1 MQEDKNLSNISI
13 NLNYKQLI
21 YNYALN
27 VEMPQIYINCRI
39 FILIEEFF

>member
-27 VEMPQIYINCRI
+27 VEMPQIYINYRI
-39 FILIEEFF
+39 FILTEEFF